1 MNTGLDRR
9 SVVML
14 DVISEHPAG
23 MRAMDWWKEARKRLE
38 KKGLGLSRGVFYRK
52 LNHLMKKYVEKRVAK
67 RNEAVYVL
75 KKNPLK
81 ELVDDFQSLMED
93 LKRYLNTMEEKLKKG
108 EIDKKEAVRYIIEAW
123 NAVSYVIMRT
133 IMLAEEYPEDESAFY
148 EIAGKTIRKI
158 GNILHPFTASDEYE
172 KRFKEMVLEGI
183 VKRKIDEFSPMNR
196 IKKLVEKELGMGRK
210 INIKEAIKAKI
221 SAKIERKYN

>member
-1 MNTGLDRR
+1 MNTELDRR

-23 MRAMDWWKEARKRLE
+23 IRAMDWWKEARKRLE
-38 KKGLGLSRGVFYRK
+38 KEGLGLSKAVFYRK
-52 LNHLMKKYVEKRVAK
+52 LNYLMKKYVEKRVAK

-81 ELVDDFQSLMED
+81 ELVNDFQNLIED
-93 LKRYLNTMEEKLKKG
+93 LQKYLKTMEEKMRKG
-108 EIDKKEAVRYIIEAW
+108 EIDEKEAVGYIIEAW
-123 NAVSYVIMRT
+123 NAVSYVLMRT
-133 IMLAEEYPEDESAFY
+133 IMLAEEYPEDENAFY

-172 KRFKEMVLEGI
+172 KRFKETVLEGI
-183 VKRKIDEFSPMNR
+183 VKRKIEKYSPMNR
-196 IKKLVEKELGMGRK
+196 IKGLVEKEMAIGRK
-210 INIKEAIKAKI
+210 IDIKKAIKVKI
-221 SAKIERKYN
+221 SGKIVV